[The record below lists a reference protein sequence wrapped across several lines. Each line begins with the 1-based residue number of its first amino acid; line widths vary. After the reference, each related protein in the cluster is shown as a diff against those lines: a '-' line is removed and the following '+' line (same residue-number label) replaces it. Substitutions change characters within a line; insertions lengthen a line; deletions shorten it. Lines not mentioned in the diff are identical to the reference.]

1 LAVSFTER
9 LVVPPGMSVR
19 LADYAPGESGGFATK
34 RQARS
39 ALKDVTRNL
48 TKLQY
53 LLYAENKRALL
64 IVLQGMDASGK
75 DGTIR
80 RVMRGVNPQ
89 GTHVTSFK
97 KPSAE
102 EADHDFLWRIHKAMP
117 RFGDIGI
124 FNRSHYEDVLVVRV
138 HDIVPRDV
146 WMARYDQINAF
157 EKNLAD
163 NGIVMLKFYL
173 HIGKDEQK
181 RRFEDRL
188 NDPARHWKISPAD
201 FAERPHWDAY
211 TEAFEDAL
219 SRCSTPWAPWH
230 VIPADN
236 KWFRDLAVASVIVEK
251 LQSMEMKFPAP
262 SFDVSKLTID

>member
-1 LAVSFTER
+1 MSFTER

-19 LADYAPGESGGFATK
+19 LADHAPDESGGFATK
-34 RQARS
+34 RKARS
-39 ALKDVTRNL
+39 ALKDVTRSL

-53 LLYAENKRALL
+53 LLYAENKRGLL

-89 GTHVTSFK
+89 GTRVTSFK

-102 EADHDFLWRIHKAMP
+102 ELDHDFLWRIHRAVP

-138 HDIVPRDV
+138 HDLVPRDV

-173 HIGKDEQK
+173 HISKDEQK

-219 SRCSTPWAPWH
+219 SRCSTPWAPWY

-236 KWFRDLAVASVIVEK
+236 KWFRDLAVASVLVEK
-251 LQSMEMKFPAP
+251 LQSMEMEFPEP
-262 SFDVSKLTID
+262 SFDVSQITVE

>member
-1 LAVSFTER
+1 MPAG
-9 LVVPPGMSVR
+9 VPVR
-19 LADYAPGESGGFATK
+19 LADYSPDEAGGFATK

-39 ALKDVTRNL
+39 ALKDVTRL
-48 TKLQY
+48 LGELQY
-53 LLYAENKRALL
+53 RLYAENKRALL

-89 GTHVTSFK
+89 GTSVTSFK

-102 EADHDFLWRIHKAMP
+102 ELDHDFLWRIHKAMP
-117 RFGDIGI
+117 RLGDIGI

-138 HDIVPRDV
+138 HNIVPRDV

-157 EKNLAD
+157 EKNLSE
-163 NGIVMLKFYL
+163 NGIVVLKFFL
-173 HIGKDEQK
+173 HISKDEQK

-188 NDPARHWKISPAD
+188 DDPTRHWKISPAD

-211 TEAFEDAL
+211 TEAFEDVL
-219 SRCSTPWAPWH
+219 SRCSTPWAPWY
-230 VIPADN
+230 VIPADK

-251 LQSMEMKFPAP
+251 LQSLEMEFPAP
-262 SFDVSKLTID
+262 SFDISQITID

>member
-1 LAVSFTER
+1 
-9 LVVPPGMSVR
+9 MSVR
-19 LADYAPGESGGFATK
+19 LADHAPDESGGFATK
-34 RQARS
+34 RKARS
-39 ALKDVTRNL
+39 ALKDVTRSL

-53 LLYAENKRALL
+53 LLYAENKRGLL

-89 GTHVTSFK
+89 GTRVTSFK

-102 EADHDFLWRIHKAMP
+102 ELDHDFLWRIHRAVP

-124 FNRSHYEDVLVVRV
+124 FNRSHYEDV
-138 HDIVPRDV
+138 
-146 WMARYDQINAF
+146 
-157 EKNLAD
+157 AD

-173 HIGKDEQK
+173 HISKDEQK

-219 SRCSTPWAPWH
+219 SRCSTPWAPWY

-236 KWFRDLAVASVIVEK
+236 KWFRDLAVASVLVEK
-251 LQSMEMKFPAP
+251 LQSMEMEFPEP
-262 SFDVSKLTID
+262 SFDVSQITVE